1 MPSPKS
7 GTAGSAVAPTA
18 RVEGREADQADPG
31 EVEKVKAEQIRTQT
45 GKYGSAKSKGRKPG
59 DDSSE
64 ENKDQK
70 KSRVETE
77 LVEKKTKPVPGEP
90 YRVTLPDGEKV
101 VTGTLDEKGFARVED
116 IDPGTCK
123 VTFPRL
129 DRKSTR

>member
-7 GTAGSAVAPTA
+7 GTAGSAVAPTDP
-18 RVEGREADQADPG
+18 VEAQEADQADPG

-45 GKYGSAKSKGRKPG
+45 GKYGSAKNKGRKPR
-59 DDSSE
+59 DDGTE
-64 ENKDQK
+64 KNKDQK
-70 KSRVETE
+70 KSWVERE
-77 LVEKKTKPVPGEP
+77 LVDKRNKPVPGEP